1 MKATFLILAV
11 ASGLSFTACTAQP
24 SVAAED
30 RSNIKTVVK
39 DPETALVDV
48 RIPSEFQAGTA
59 HRATN
64 IPLAEIE
71 NNLDF
76 FRQQKKVVVFCNRG
90 RQANEA
96 IEILKKNGITN
107 VETGITWK
115 NVKAIQEEK

>member
-1 MKATFLILAV
+1 MKTKFLVVAV
-11 ASGLSFTACTAQP
+11 AAALSFIACTAKP
-24 SVAAED
+24 AVTAED
-30 RSNIKTVVK
+30 RSSIKAVVK
-39 DPETALVDV
+39 DPETTLVDV

-59 HRATN
+59 HNATN

-71 NNLDF
+71 NHLDF

-90 RQANEA
+90 RQANQA
-96 IEILKKNGITN
+96 IEILKKNGINN